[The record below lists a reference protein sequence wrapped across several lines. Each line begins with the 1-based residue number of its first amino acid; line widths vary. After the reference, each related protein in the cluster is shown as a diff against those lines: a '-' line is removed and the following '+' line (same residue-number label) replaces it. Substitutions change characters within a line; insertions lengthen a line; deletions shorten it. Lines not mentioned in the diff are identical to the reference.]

1 MNIDDIVDK
10 LNAGQNEEIETTK
23 AMGEILRSLSTL
35 TGAACRYMSA
45 RHTREDALFF
55 VLTAVFYVFQREWP
69 LTEEDEDTVLRAVQA
84 ARENA
89 GFCDAEREEE

>member
-23 AMGEILRSLSTL
+23 TTSEVLRSLIGT
-35 TGAACRYMSA
+35 ACRYMSA

-55 VLTAVFYVFQREWP
+55 VLTAVFYFFQRERP
-69 LTEEDEDTVLRAVQA
+69 LTEEDEDTVLRAVRA
-84 ARENA
+84 AIENA
-89 GFCDAEREEE
+89 GFCNAEREEE

>member
-35 TGAACRYMSA
+35 TGAACRY
-45 RHTREDALFF
+45 TREDALFF

-89 GFCDAEREEE
+89 GFCNAEREEE